1 MSTIADITLK
11 IINSKLYIP
20 ITTLPSKD
28 NVKLVKLL
36 EERFKIPVYQNEY
49 QAKIETRNLD
59 KISS

>member
-36 EERFKIPVYQNEY
+36 EERFKIPVY
-49 QAKIETRNLD
+49 
-59 KISS
+59 